1 MSKETKNQSVKLKKV
16 VLNNVNAVVVGVKP
30 AANNDVP
37 KEDLRHKNPGR
48 PVNKQSAR
56 YKRLAKQ
63 AKYAR
68 INKSF
73 VSGKSFQLSKEES
86 QQYSFSQSKGKYI
99 TGVGGCIM
107 NDITGHVCNI
117 DYVGRTKATGYTF
130 VLGRK
135 INVELNLKTLVF
147 VSKK

>member
-1 MSKETKNQSVKLKKV
+1 MTKLNKV
-16 VLNNVNAVVVGVKP
+16 VLNEVELKVGKTTHTV
-30 AANNDVP
+30 DRR
-37 KEDLRHKNPGR
+37 KENKGR

-68 INKSF
+68 
-73 VSGKSFQLSKEES
+73 VLSKFT
-86 QQYSFSQSKGKYI
+86 QGYSFKLNKEKSETYKFSASKGKYI
-99 TGVGGCIM
+99 TGVGGCIV
-107 NDITGHVCNI
+107 NNITGHVCNI

-135 INVELNLKTLVF
+135 INVELNLKTLRF
-147 VSKK
+147 VS